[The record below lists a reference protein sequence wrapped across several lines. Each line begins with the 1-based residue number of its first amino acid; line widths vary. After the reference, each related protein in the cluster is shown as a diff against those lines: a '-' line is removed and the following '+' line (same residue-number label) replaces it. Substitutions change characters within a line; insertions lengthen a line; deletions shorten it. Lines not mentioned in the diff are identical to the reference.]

1 MKEEERRCK
10 KEKGCLET
18 NIVWVIRDKS
28 SSICHNNNV
37 TGMCTNYGVLSQE
50 FTHELKTNNT
60 RMVWNSVHR
69 NVLYK
74 ILDSYRLF
82 QVSRYWR

>member
-1 MKEEERRCK
+1 MIQEEP
-10 KEKGCLET
+10 
-18 NIVWVIRDKS
+18 S
-28 SSICHNNNV
+28 SVYNGIAS
-37 TGMCTNYGVLSQE
+37 TNYGVILQE

-82 QVSRYWR
+82 QVGCYWRKRSV